1 MENDTHILVSVIV
14 PAFNASKTIHRTLD
28 SLIAQTLSPIE
39 IIIVDDG
46 STDNTLTILL
56 QYQNCYPEKVKVLRG
71 SNSGS
76 FAARSRGIKEANGKY
91 VAFCDADDIAEQ
103 NMLEVL
109 YFTAEK
115 TNSDIAVCSYFRE
128 KMGVIG
134 KKEMDWGNLQ
144 KRITPNATWLAMIN
158 TSCWNKLIRTKL
170 AKNHIVINERP
181 AISEDAIFLLS
192 VYPFAKSIS
201 FTNEALY
208 QYKDSD
214 NSAMKAL
221 SGKDMQVIASSWIEL
236 RSAIEKSNPDF
247 LSVID
252 LAAFIHLGVSLPL
265 VVVRTESGEARKASS
280 YARKALDKHFP
291 GYKKASALPFS
302 KVLKDPSRYLMTFIA
317 LVTYRLHL
325 FPFAITIYG
334 KILKHS
340 KHGIRW

>member
-76 FAARSRGIKEANGKY
+76 FAARSRGINEANGKY

-128 KMGVIG
+128 KNGVIG
-134 KKEMDWGNLQ
+134 EKEMDWGNLQ

-170 AKNHIVINERP
+170 AKNHIVINKRP

-192 VYPFAKSIS
+192 VYPLAKSIS

-214 NSAMKAL
+214 NSAMKTL
-221 SGKDMQVIASSWIEL
+221 SGEDMQVIASSWIEL
-236 RSAIEKSNPDF
+236 RSAIEKGSPDY

-265 VVVRTESGEARKASS
+265 VAAKTRSGKARKAAS
-280 YARKALDKHFP
+280 YARKTLDNHFP
-291 GYKKASALPFS
+291 LYKKTSTLPFA
-302 KVLKDPSRYLMTFIA
+302 KVLKEPSRYLMAFIA
-317 LVTYRLHL
+317 LVAYRLHL
-325 FPFAITIYG
+325 FPFAITIYS